1 MAAVRQTEYEIH
13 PQFTARWS
21 SRAFTGEPI
30 PEATLLAF
38 IEAARWAPSAF
49 NAQPWRFVY
58 GVQETPGFEA
68 IFGAL
73 NEFNQ
78 GWARRASAL
87 IAVLS
92 ATRWQA
98 PGSSTAADFPS
109 HSLDTGAAWGYLAL
123 QAQAAGWNAHG
134 IGGFDRQKLR
144 EALAVPAEF
153 HIEAVVAIG
162 RQGEDKSFLPESL
175 QAREQPS
182 PRKPLA
188 EIAAAGRFSF

>member
-1 MAAVRQTEYEIH
+1 MSQIRQTEYDIH

-30 PEATLLAF
+30 PEPMLLSF
-38 IEAARWAPSAF
+38 IEAARWAPSSF
-49 NAQPWRFVY
+49 NAQPWRFIY
-58 GVQETPGFEA
+58 GIQETAGFDA

-73 NEFNQ
+73 NEFNR
-78 GWARRASAL
+78 GWAQRASAL
-87 IAVLS
+87 IAIVS
-92 ATRWQA
+92 ATRWVPPGASA
-98 PGSSTAADFPS
+98 PAEIAT

-134 IGGFDRQKLR
+134 IGGFDRAALR

-162 RQGEDKSFLPESL
+162 RQGDRSILPESL

-182 PRKPLA
+182 LRKPLS
-188 EIAAAGRFSF
+188 EIAAAGRFDF

>member
-1 MAAVRQTEYEIH
+1 MSQIRQTEHDIH

-21 SRAFTGEPI
+21 SRAFTAEPL
-30 PEATLLAF
+30 PEATLLSF
-38 IEAARWAPSAF
+38 IEAARWAPSSF

-58 GVQETPGFEA
+58 GLQGTAGFEA

-73 NEFNQ
+73 NEFNR
-78 GWARRASAL
+78 GWAQRASAL
-87 IAVLS
+87 IAIVS
-92 ATRWQA
+92 AKRWQA
-98 PGSSTAADFPS
+98 PGASAPSEISS

-134 IGGFDRQKLR
+134 IGGFDRQALR
-144 EALAVPAEF
+144 EVLGVPEDF
-153 HIEAVVAIG
+153 HIEAVAAIG
-162 RQGEDKSFLPESL
+162 RPGDKSILPEAL

-182 PRKPLA
+182 LRRPLA